1 MNSLASIME
10 TFFQSGMMAIIR
22 IDSAKAVIPTVEA
35 LAKGGIQFIEISL
48 VTPHAVEYISKVHDE
63 FSDSVMI
70 GAGTVLDSESA
81 RAAIL
86 AGADFIVSPTTR
98 AETIVMAR
106 RYGKPAFSGAYS
118 PTECLLAWETGAE
131 AVKVFPA
138 MPAGPE
144 YIKAIHAPLPQIPL
158 VAVGGVTL
166 DNIPAFFKAGVR
178 GVAVASALANPK
190 LIAEGKFGEISA
202 ASVKW
207 METVRLA
214 RGS

>member
-10 TFFQSGMMAIIR
+10 RFFQSGVMAIIR
-22 IDSAKAVIPTVEA
+22 IDSAEAVIPTVQA
-35 LAKGGIQFIEISL
+35 LAMGGIEFVEISL
-48 VTPHAVEYISKVHDE
+48 VTPRAVEQIARVHDE
-63 FSDSVMI
+63 MRDALMI
-70 GAGTVLDSESA
+70 GAGTVLDGESA

-98 AETIVMAR
+98 VETILTAR

-118 PTECLLAWETGAE
+118 PTECLLAWESGAD

-144 YIKAIHAPLPQIPL
+144 YIKALHAPLPQIPL

-166 DNIPAFFKAGVR
+166 ENIPAFFTAGVR

-190 LIAEGKFGEISA
+190 LIAEGKFREITA
-202 ASVKW
+202 ASAKW
-207 METVRLA
+207 METVRQA

>member
-1 MNSLASIME
+1 MSSLSNTMQR
-10 TFFQSGMMAIIR
+10 FFQGGLMAIIR
-22 IDSAKAVIPTVEA
+22 IDSPEAVIPTVEA
-35 LAKGGIQFIEISL
+35 LASGGIEFIEISL
-48 VTPHAVEYISKVHDE
+48 VTPRAVEHIARVHEKFGDA
-63 FSDSVMI
+63 VMI

-98 AETIVMAR
+98 LDTIVTAR
-106 RYGKPAFSGAYS
+106 RYGKPAFTGAFS

-144 YIKAIHAPLPQIPL
+144 YIKAIQAPLPQIPL

-166 DNIPAFFKAGVR
+166 ENLQAFFKAGVR

-190 LIAEGKFGEISA
+190 LIADGAFAEIKDA
-202 ASVKW
+202 AAMWVQA
-207 METVRLA
+207 VRQS
-214 RGS
+214 RGM